1 MILLIPDAREEVR
14 SLKYKELREAVLL
27 CDESEVRIILGA
39 LGSEQEVIVNMAPAG
54 ANTLIFSAAQ
64 SGNEN
69 IVTLL
74 LEAGADGRAHT
85 VTKYSPLYTAVHNG
99 HRKVTKMLLE
109 KFPELIQ
116 VGVWI
121 KLLFL
126 LFLKN
131 FLLLPV
137 CHRGEV
143 ATVSC
148 GSD

>member
-1 MILLIPDAREEVR
+1 MLFLDSREEVR

-27 CDESEVRIILGA
+27 CDEAEVRIILSA

-69 IVTLL
+69 IVALL

-99 HRKVTKMLLE
+99 HMKVTKMLLDR
-109 KFPELIQ
+109 FPELIQ
-116 VGVWI
+116 VRRDLDFNKRDQSRRNVLIGNLI
-121 KLLFL
+121 NQSKLTF
-126 LFLKN
+126 
-131 FLLLPV
+131 
-137 CHRGEV
+137 
-143 ATVSC
+143 
-148 GSD
+148 

>member
-1 MILLIPDAREEVR
+1 MGKSIKFVFRFTTINLLSAAPTDAREEVR
-14 SLKYKELREAVLL
+14 SLKYRELREAVLL
-27 CDESEVRIILGA
+27 CDESEVRIILSA

-74 LEAGADGRAHT
+74 LDAGADGRAHT

-99 HRKVTKMLLE
+99 HMKVSHMLLD

-116 VGVWI
+116 VRFI
-121 KLLFL
+121 
-126 LFLKN
+126 
-131 FLLLPV
+131 
-137 CHRGEV
+137 
-143 ATVSC
+143 
-148 GSD
+148 